1 MSATE
6 DTLSTIHSRLQELS
20 MEATPEQLAYLAKAF
35 EMVAS
40 NGKMIDIAHLSDQ
53 KLEELLAKMNE
64 YIENLS
70 TNTEI
75 HIGELND
82 TKNAAVSEILS
93 VTNQNTQLINSLAD
107 TRNAELTS
115 VVADFEAV
123 NDIPV
128 GSSILSEIYKEGD
141 KRKFLQTG
149 ALPFVYGILSR
160 YNDYYGTGNFSTE
173 LGDWTSSTSSADH
186 MLQLLAGCHTNTTQ
200 YAGFYKEPS
209 LCFLQGQKGNFIQ
222 KEQYLKYA
230 SSSNMYTYPYAA
242 LGVFFVKNPTNQA
255 ITATINSGGS
265 SYSEA
270 AMFIGTP
277 NSETE
282 TLTWTNVF
290 SYTSSTYSF
299 SKTSNF
305 TVPPNSTAAILLYTS
320 SYYITTANSYYAQF
334 LQWYV
339 HSFRSVTLVGGL
351 EIDLEKTMKA
361 WQSKGFSSTY
371 DLWRQ

>member
-70 TNTEI
+70 TNTEV

-82 TKNAAVSEILS
+82 TKNAAVAEILS
-93 VTNQNTQLINSLAD
+93 ITTQNTQLINSLAD

-128 GSSILSEIYKEGD
+128 GSSILAEIQKEGD

-173 LGDWTSSTSSADH
+173 LGDWSSSTSSADY
-186 MLQLLAGCHTNTTQ
+186 MLQLLAGCHNYTTQ

-242 LGVFFVKNPTNQA
+242 LGVF
-255 ITATINSGGS
+255 
-265 SYSEA
+265 
-270 AMFIGTP
+270 
-277 NSETE
+277 
-282 TLTWTNVF
+282 L
-290 SYTSSTYSF
+290 
-299 SKTSNF
+299 
-305 TVPPNSTAAILLYTS
+305 
-320 SYYITTANSYYAQF
+320 
-334 LQWYV
+334 
-339 HSFRSVTLVGGL
+339 
-351 EIDLEKTMKA
+351 LEKTDKKSQTA
-361 WQSKGFSSTY
+361 ADQNG
-371 DLWRQ
+371 